1 MACQI
6 LIRLHPAHGHAA
18 HVLLLLMVIRLVAQ
32 GNLFLTDLLE
42 QFTVCSV
49 TARRAGRN
57 GVVLEYP
64 AHVVEQFGDREE
76 HIGAAVV
83 IEVIQKELGVL
94 ISL

>member
-1 MACQI
+1 MACQF

-18 HVLLLLMVIRLVAQ
+18 HGLLLLMVIRLVAQ

-76 HIGAAVV
+76 HICLCV
-83 IEVIQKELGVL
+83 IKKQ
-94 ISL
+94 